1 MPLPVSI
8 LSLVRGQDAA
18 RGGIHSPLVQRL
30 REIVDLNES
39 VDEEDAKRQFFA
51 KLDAETG
58 LSASLNA
65 ATGGHIAAEAAPK
78 TAVAGLE
85 VQLQVADALDAYLG
99 SNNGGVASPGS
110 SGGESG
116 ASLASTADSA
126 TAAAAGTTR
135 SRLLTTACLLV
146 EHHSRHPASGL

>member
-39 VDEEDAKRQFFA
+39 VDEEEDKRQFFA

-65 ATGGHIAAEAAPK
+65 SLNAATGGHIAAEAAPPK

-85 VQLQVADALDAYLG
+85 AQLQVADALDAYLG
-99 SNNGGVASPGS
+99 SNNGGGVASPGS

-126 TAAAAGTTR
+126 TAAAEGTPR
-135 SRLLTTACLLV
+135 SRLLTYHRLSV
-146 EHHSRHPASGL
+146 G

>member
-18 RGGIHSPLVQRL
+18 KGGIHSPLVQRL

-39 VDEEDAKRQFFA
+39 VDEEEDKRQFFA

-58 LSASLNA
+58 LSASLNASLNA

-85 VQLQVADALDAYLG
+85 AQLQVADALDAYLG
-99 SNNGGVASPGS
+99 SNNGGGVAS
-110 SGGESG
+110 
-116 ASLASTADSA
+116 L
-126 TAAAAGTTR
+126 R
-135 SRLLTTACLLV
+135 
-146 EHHSRHPASGL
+146 